1 MTHYSRAG
9 AEQLIA
15 DATRI
20 IDEVLGYAGQLD
32 CLRRE
37 GDEQG
42 SEAALLHARLD
53 QSLAWFT
60 DRSVRLD
67 GLEPLALSFPCRLIV
82 DDEPFDGWLSWQHG
96 EATIGWFYGLTE
108 AFVFRRPLPPNAV
121 V

>member
-1 MTHYSRAG
+1 MTQYSRAG
-9 AEQLIA
+9 AEQLIT
-15 DATRI
+15 DANKI
-20 IDEVLGYAGQLD
+20 IEDVLSYACQLD

-42 SEAALLHARLD
+42 SQAALLHARLD

-60 DRSVRLD
+60 DRCVRLD

-82 DDEPFDGWLSWQHG
+82 DDEPFDVWLSWQHG

-108 AFVFRRPLPPNAV
+108 AFALRRRLPPNALV
-121 V
+121 